1 MSPNEIADFKTFPRS
16 LRLCLEIVQF
26 SPTNSI
32 SGFLHFSLV
41 SIDRQLGRA
50 EGEAGGAERS
60 FFDGWTEEGTALWG
74 IISRLRPSCRSGL
87 QRCGRR
93 APGPADAWTLGASA
107 PSSSEGGRVSKRR
120 TGSLTD
126 WLHQVGLSQ
135 GSGERLPLWR
145 TGT

>member
-41 SIDRQLGRA
+41 STDRRLGRA
-50 EGEAGGAERS
+50 EGGAGGTERS

-74 IISRLRPSCRSGL
+74 IISRLRSSRRSGL
-87 QRCGRR
+87 QRCERR
-93 APGPADAWTLGASA
+93 ALGPAGIWTLGAPA
-107 PSSSEGGRVSKRR
+107 PSSSEGGRVSK
-120 TGSLTD
+120 
-126 WLHQVGLSQ
+126 
-135 GSGERLPLWR
+135 
-145 TGT
+145 